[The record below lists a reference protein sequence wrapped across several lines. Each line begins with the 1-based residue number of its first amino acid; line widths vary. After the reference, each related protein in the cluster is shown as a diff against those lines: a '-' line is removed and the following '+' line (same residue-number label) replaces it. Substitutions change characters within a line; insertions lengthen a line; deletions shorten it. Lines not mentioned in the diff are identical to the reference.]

1 VSFVDMQTLTWPEA
15 AELAETSAVGLI
27 PTGAMEQHGPHLPL
41 ITDTIIARHLAE
53 EIAERISEPVIVTP
67 VVAVGLSSHHTG
79 FPGTATLTDEVFAGQ
94 LRALMDAF
102 ARMKVTNV
110 ALFSAHGGN
119 FACLGR
125 VAEAVERE
133 PGREGMRVRAY
144 ADFVAYLDVMFAAA
158 RGHFAE
164 PLPESDVH
172 AGAMETSQL
181 LHLAPAL
188 VRPFSDVQG
197 YTEASH
203 GWLERL
209 FGEGTKAL
217 SETGVLGRP
226 PGASA
231 EAGRAICDALASE
244 LATWMSREFPSVTLV
259 EPLGPG
265 TVRDR
270 RRGWIAS

>member
-1 VSFVDMQTLTWPEA
+1 MQTLTWPEA
-15 AELAETSAVGLI
+15 AEFAGTPVVGLI

-41 ITDTIIARHLAE
+41 ITDTIIARHLAKE
-53 EIAERISEPVIVTP
+53 VAERINEPVVVAP

-94 LRALMDAF
+94 LRGMIEAF
-102 ARMKVTNV
+102 ARMDVTNV

-125 VAEAVERE
+125 VAEDAESA
-133 PGREGMRVRAY
+133 PAREGMRVRAY
-144 ADFVAYLDVMFAAA
+144 ADFLAYLEVMFAGA
-158 RGHFAE
+158 RDHFAE

-172 AGAMETSQL
+172 AGGMETSQL
-181 LHLAPAL
+181 LHLAPDL
-188 VRPFSDVQG
+188 VRPFSNVQG
-197 YTEASH
+197 YTAADP

-209 FGEGTKAL
+209 FSDGTRAL

-231 EAGRAICDALASE
+231 EAGRAICDALAGE
-244 LATWMSREFPSVTLV
+244 LATWMSREFPNISLAAAI
-259 EPLGPG
+259 E
-265 TVRDR
+265 R
-270 RRGWIAS
+270 